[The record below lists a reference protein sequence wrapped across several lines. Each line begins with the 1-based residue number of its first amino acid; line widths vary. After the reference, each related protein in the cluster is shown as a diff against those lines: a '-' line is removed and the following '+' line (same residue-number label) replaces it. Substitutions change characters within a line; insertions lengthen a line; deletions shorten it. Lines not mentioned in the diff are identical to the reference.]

1 MQKSLETPK
10 TAPAFWLPELTLVE
24 ELIQRRFA
32 ATDGV
37 LGEICQHALEA
48 GGKRVRPLLVILC
61 GKMCGPV
68 NEQLLWSAAALEM
81 VHLASLIHDD
91 IIDHAAYRR
100 NRLSVV
106 GAWGG
111 HLAVLAGDFL
121 FATVFEILATHCPGA
136 VLQSVVATIQ
146 TMCQGEINQAHDRF
160 NPDINRETY
169 YQRIYAKT
177 GILLECCCRT
187 GGSGAGAPEGVI
199 EALAVFGRELG
210 FAYQVIDDILD
221 YTGKSDQ
228 TGKPVW
234 EDFHQGTVTLPLI
247 LLMEDPDQRHW
258 LSRRLSSGDTSD
270 PVRGELGERLRQ
282 SGSLD
287 GARQIAARH
296 VSRAKQ
302 ALSQLPANEGR
313 DRLLDLTERLLVRV
327 N

>member
-1 MQKSLETPK
+1 MQKSLEVPK
-10 TAPAFWLPELTLVE
+10 SIPAFQLPELSLVE

-32 ATDGV
+32 ATDGI
-37 LGEICQHALEA
+37 LREICQHALEA

-61 GKMCGPV
+61 GKMFGPV
-68 NEQLLWSAAALEM
+68 SERLLWPAAALEM
-81 VHLASLIHDD
+81 VHMASLIHDD

-100 NRLSVV
+100 NQLSVV

-136 VLQSVVATIQ
+136 VLQSTVATIQ

-160 NPDINRETY
+160 NPGVNRETY

-177 GILLECCCRT
+177 GTLLECCCRA
-187 GGSGAGAPEGVI
+187 GGISAAAPEGAI

-221 YTGKSDQ
+221 YAGKPDQ
-228 TGKPVW
+228 TGKPGW

-247 LLMEDPDQRHW
+247 LLMEDPEQRRW
-258 LSRRLSSGDTSD
+258 LSQRLSTRDTSD
-270 PVRGELGERLRQ
+270 SVRQELGERLQR
-282 SGSLD
+282 SGSIRS
-287 GARQIAARH
+287 ARQIAAQH
-296 VSRAKQ
+296 VSRAKR
-302 ALSQLPANEGR
+302 ALNQLPANEER
-313 DRLLDLTERLLVRV
+313 ALLMDLTDRLLVRA